1 LIPPHG
7 FVDFGAVVAILRW
20 QSHDG
25 LVYFGWDGR
34 LSENGLLA
42 HSHHW
47 SKASFIGASRN
58 GPSLGES
65 WGLGEGVLCA
75 FGQF

>member
-1 LIPPHG
+1 MMGWCISAG
-7 FVDFGAVVAILRW
+7 MVAM
-20 QSHDG
+20 
-25 LVYFGWDGR
+25 
-34 LSENGLLA
+34 SENGLLA

>member
-1 LIPPHG
+1 MGWCISAG
-7 FVDFGAVVAILRW
+7 MVA
-20 QSHDG
+20 
-25 LVYFGWDGR
+25 